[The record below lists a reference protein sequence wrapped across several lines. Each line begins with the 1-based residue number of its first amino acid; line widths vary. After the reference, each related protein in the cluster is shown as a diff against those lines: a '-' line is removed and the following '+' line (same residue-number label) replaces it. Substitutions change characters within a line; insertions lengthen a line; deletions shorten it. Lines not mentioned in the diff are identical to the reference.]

1 VSELK
6 PCPWC
11 NAPAV
16 LSVGV
21 SSQYHTIYC
30 SGPDECVSMGGAN
43 EGDLVSYWNTR
54 APDWQ
59 DISTAPRDGTEIIL
73 FHPVAGVC
81 AGFCPAPGFAWHVM
95 DGSNTSVG
103 RKSGRSVPTLTSF
116 THKPT
121 HWMPLPAPPK
131 EVG

>member
-1 VSELK
+1 MSELK

-11 NAPAV
+11 SAPAV
-16 LSVGV
+16 LSVGLN
-21 SSQYHTIYC
+21 SQWHTIYC

-59 DISTAPRDGTEIIL
+59 DISTAPRDDISILIGIGDEIAIGWL
-73 FHPVAGVC
+73 CPDNHPRL
-81 AGFCPAPGFAWHVM
+81 PPGYVW
-95 DGSNTSVG
+95 VG
-103 RKSGRSVPTLTSF
+103 EDPWFRNN
-116 THKPT
+116 PT